1 MKPIKRIIF
10 TLILIGFTHSC
21 DDDNSSTE
29 TNYNTPNTLDATE
42 YYQELNVSYGNHAR
56 QKYDIYLPA
65 NRNSETKFIIL
76 INGGGWTLGDKIDMI
91 GFRDFI
97 RSELP
102 NLGIVNMN
110 YRLADDDN
118 QAYPM
123 QIHDITAVVNHLKDN
138 EDFYIIDD
146 EFGFV
151 GVSAGGHLSLLWSY
165 VFDLNAKTKM
175 ACSIV
180 GPTNFTD
187 PAYLNNN
194 NPNLDILLALYG
206 VDATTEFL
214 EEVSPYHHA
223 TNTSPPTILFYG
235 GQDPLVPTSQ
245 GVDMRDKL
253 NDLNL
258 LNKFTLYPSA
268 GHGWIGLD
276 LLDTSIKLKA
286 FIQTCLN

>member
-1 MKPIKRIIF
+1 MKPIKYIII
-10 TLILIGFTHSC
+10 TLLVIIYAFSC
-21 DDDNSSTE
+21 DNEDSTSSTNSNT
-29 TNYNTPNTLDATE
+29 TNPLDPTE
-42 YYQELNVSYGNHAR
+42 YYQELNVPYGNHDR

-65 NRNSETKFIIL
+65 NRNSQTKFIIL
-76 INGGGWTLGDKIDMI
+76 IHGGGWTSGNKSDMN
-91 GFRDFI
+91 GFRDFL

-102 NLGIVNMN
+102 NIGIVNMN
-110 YRLADDDN
+110 YRLADNNN

-123 QIHDITAVVNHLKDN
+123 QINDITAVVNHLKDN
-138 EDFYIIDD
+138 EDFYVIDD

-165 VFDLNAKTKM
+165 AFDLNSNTKM

-214 EEVSPYHHA
+214 EEVSPYHQA

-245 GVDMRDKL
+245 GLDMRDKL
-253 NDLNL
+253 NDLGV
-258 LNKFTLYPSA
+258 LNEFTLYPNA

-286 FIQTCLN
+286 FIETHLN